1 MSGSLVHP
9 FIHSF
14 NHHSFIQSL
23 NTIFMDPIYAGSIL
37 GTGNSVC
44 VSSRSVVFKMLWTVA
59 HQAPPSQVRIL
70 EWIAILFSRGPSQPR
85 NWTQVSCTAS
95 RFFAVWATREAWE
108 YSGEDYRSNL
118 WLKGVSQTREG
129 GFPVASAHTHGLT
142 ILQHNTASTSQRVR
156 ELPFGNVSIDHLAQH
171 LSKKTSPNMTVKIEK
186 VRLRWI
192 TCQSNSYL
200 LSLGNN
206 NFVNSP

>member
-1 MSGSLVHP
+1 MQALFWALETWCVCE
-9 FIHSF
+9 
-14 NHHSFIQSL
+14 QSL
-23 NTIFMDPIYAGSIL
+23 SCVQNAVDYSPPGSSTHGIF
-37 GTGNSVC
+37 
-44 VSSRSVVFKMLWTVA
+44 
-59 HQAPPSQVRIL
+59 QVRIL
-70 EWIAILFSRGPSQPR
+70 EWIAIPFSRGPSLGPSQPR

-95 RFFAVWATREAWE
+95 RFFAIWATREAWE

-192 TCQSNSYL
+192 TCQSNSCL
-200 LSLGNN
+200 PSLGNN